1 MTATP
6 VPTGD
11 WAVLLER
18 FEALGEA
25 AQVAAASDDPR
36 LGSLLAARDVVLA
49 ELTDALA
56 SARGDRDAQAA
67 LELAAARTQSLITQ
81 VAERTDALRQALR
94 TLERSTR
101 AADAYH
107 PAGPGARSSLDARR

>member
-36 LGSLLAARDVVLA
+36 LGALLEARDAVLE
-49 ELTDALA
+49 ELTQALA
-56 SARGDRDAQAA
+56 GGADRDAQAA
-67 LELAAARTQSLITQ
+67 LERAAGRTQSLITQ

-101 AADAYH
+101 ATDAYL
-107 PAGPGARSSLDARR
+107 PAGPGAWNSLDARR